1 MISPLAVARLPFD
14 VHSPRAAFRFYE
26 ECHAGVLR
34 PFPPKQNAL
43 PPSMV
48 MI

>member
-1 MISPLAVARLPFD
+1 MQRPAYHFD